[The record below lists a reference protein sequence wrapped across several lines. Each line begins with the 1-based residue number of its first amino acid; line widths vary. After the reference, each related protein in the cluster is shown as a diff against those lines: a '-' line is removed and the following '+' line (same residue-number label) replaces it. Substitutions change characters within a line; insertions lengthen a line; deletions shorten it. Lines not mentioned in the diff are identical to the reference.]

1 MTRTDA
7 DMINRRHL
15 LATGAGF
22 ALSGVSTNAQALQMS
37 PVTLLVPFAASGG
50 TDIAARRLGEALTS
64 ELGLS
69 VVIDNRPG
77 ANGIIAGQALLKA
90 PADGQTLLV
99 ATAASFAAAPALGQR
114 LPYDVERDFAP
125 LAMLGLFPL
134 VLNAAPDLPVR
145 TLEEFVTYAK
155 ARPGQLNYA
164 SAGVGGTNH
173 LVFEMI
179 MRAADIRLA
188 HVPYRGAGLA
198 QADVISGHVQVMVDS
213 LAASI
218 GNIQAGKLK
227 PLALTTADRQPQL
240 PDVPT
245 LKERGVDVS
254 YPGWASIVA
263 HAATPPD
270 VLARVSTAL
279 NAALRSGTLAARY
292 RELVIQ
298 PVVWSAAETARF
310 MAEDRATL
318 IELCRVAGIRLE
330 P

>member
-1 MTRTDA
+1 
-7 DMINRRHL
+7 MINRRNL
-15 LATGAGF
+15 LAAGAGLTL
-22 ALSGVSTNAQALQMS
+22 AGLGTRAQALQ
-37 PVTLLVPFAASGG
+37 PVPMTLLVPFAASGG

-90 PADGQTLLV
+90 PADGNTLLV
-99 ATAASFAAAPALGQR
+99 ATAASFAAAPALGQK
-114 LPYDVERDFAP
+114 LPYDVEQDFAP
-125 LAMLGLFPL
+125 VAMLGLFPL
-134 VLNAAPDLPVR
+134 VLNAAPDLPLN
-145 TLEEFVTYAK
+145 TLEEFIAYAR

-173 LVFEMI
+173 LVFEMF
-179 MRAADIRLA
+179 MRAAGIRLA

-240 PDVPT
+240 ADVPT
-245 LKERGVDVS
+245 LKERGVDVI

-263 HAATPPD
+263 HSATPPD
-270 VLARVSTAL
+270 VLARLSTAI
-279 NAALRSGTLAARY
+279 NVALRSDVLAMRY

-298 PVVWSAAETARF
+298 PVVWSAAETSRF

-318 IELCRVAGIRLE
+318 VELCRVAGIKLE
-330 P
+330 H

>member
-1 MTRTDA
+1 
-7 DMINRRHL
+7 MINRRNL
-15 LATGAGF
+15 LAAGAGLTL
-22 ALSGVSTNAQALQMS
+22 AGLGTRAQALQ
-37 PVTLLVPFAASGG
+37 PVPMTLLVPFAASGG

-90 PADGQTLLV
+90 PADGNTLLV
-99 ATAASFAAAPALGQR
+99 ATAASFAAAPALGQK
-114 LPYDVERDFAP
+114 LPYDVEQDFAP
-125 LAMLGLFPL
+125 VAMLGLFPL
-134 VLNAAPDLPVR
+134 VLNAAPDLPLN
-145 TLEEFVTYAK
+145 TLEEFIAYAR

-173 LVFEMI
+173 LVFEMF
-179 MRAADIRLA
+179 MRAAGIRLA

-240 PDVPT
+240 ADVPT
-245 LKERGVDVS
+245 LKERGVDVI

-263 HAATPPD
+263 HSATPPD
-270 VLARVSTAL
+270 VLARLSTAI
-279 NAALRSGTLAARY
+279 NVALRSDVLAMRY

-298 PVVWSAAETARF
+298 PVVWSAAETGRF
-310 MAEDRATL
+310 MADDRAALT
-318 IELCRVAGIRLE
+318 ELCRIAGIKLE
-330 P
+330 Q